1 MSKIKFRLW
10 EKELK
15 AMVTDENSDQFL
27 ISLDGRVFD
36 TGFTFSSQAEYCKN
50 MTAMQFTGLK
60 DNNGVEIYE
69 GDICKCNY
77 FNGSKSKC
85 HFEVVEFNNGKF
97 DLTWTISKLF
107 KSFRSRSCFNG
118 HSEAFE
124 VIGNIY
130 ENPELLK

>member
-1 MSKIKFRLW
+1 MRDIKLEVMFYIYNQSMVKVIKKHYTTVDRL
-10 EKELK
+10 
-15 AMVTDENSDQFL
+15 
-27 ISLDGRVFD
+27 
-36 TGFTFSSQAEYCKN
+36 CKSN
-50 MTAMQFTGLK
+50 KFFKQDLEIICKRQFTGLK